1 MYLKKGDKVAVIS
14 GSNKGKTGK
23 VLEVNKDTNRV
34 VVEGVNVVK
43 RHVKP
48 NANNQ
53 TGGIVEKEKAIAAS
67 NVMLVDPKTNKP
79 TRIKMVTNKDG
90 KKVRAA
96 VKSNTEI
103 K

>member
-1 MYLKKGDKVAVIS
+1 MYLKTGDKVTVIS

-23 VLEVNKDTNRV
+23 VLKTLREENRV
-34 VVEGVNVVK
+34 IIEGVNVCK
-43 RHVKP
+43 KHIKP

-53 TGGIVEKEKAIAAS
+53 EGGIIEIERPINAS
-67 NVMLVDPKTNKP
+67 NVMLVDSKTNKP

-90 KKVRAA
+90 KKVRAS
-96 VKSNTEI
+96 VKSNEEI

>member
-1 MYLKKGDKVAVIS
+1 MYLKKGDNVAVIS

-23 VLEVNKDTNRV
+23 ILKVLRDTNKV

-43 RHVKP
+43 KHVKP

-53 TGGIVEKEKAIAAS
+53 TGGIVEMEKAIAAS
-67 NVMLVDPKTNKP
+67 NVMLVDPKTKKP

-90 KKVRAA
+90 KKVRTGI
-96 VKSNTEI
+96 KSNEEI

>member
-1 MYLKKGDKVAVIS
+1 MYLKTGDNVTIIS

-23 VLEVNKDTNRV
+23 VLKTLRAENRV
-34 VVEGVNVVK
+34 IVEGVNVCK
-43 RHVKP
+43 KHIKP
-48 NANNQ
+48 NAYNQ
-53 TGGIVEKEKAIAAS
+53 TGGIIEVERPINAS
-67 NVMLVDPKTNKP
+67 NVMLVDPKTAKP

-96 VKSNTEI
+96 VKSNEEI